1 MQSSVHRGSD
11 DLRPWLLFLVRVRK
25 RLVNLVTWGAREWDW
40 GPQGVLVS
48 PGRWPTLVTAKMS
61 LLSTFFFL
69 TLLLTTP
76 PYSPGHK
83 HHTWGFSEPPFK
95 RPARLFSPVQED
107 IFLFWA
113 PTDRRSPSWGFQVLR
128 EEIAVGTSG
137 GWGSH
142 KDTNK
147 ENCKKGLKILYRCR
161 EPLYN
166 LGVEERG
173 VSCCVSTY
181 GILCPCQTQGS
192 PGLVPG
198 PAREERS
205 PAAGDALAASI
216 TGGQPPWTLHSSP
229 FFNLPGLGLLLLLLK
244 LLGRLRL

>member
-1 MQSSVHRGSD
+1 
-11 DLRPWLLFLVRVRK
+11 
-25 RLVNLVTWGAREWDW
+25 
-40 GPQGVLVS
+40 
-48 PGRWPTLVTAKMS
+48 MS

-95 RPARLFSPVQED
+95 RPARLFSPVQEN
-107 IFLFWA
+107 ICLFWA

-128 EEIAVGTSG
+128 EETAVGTSG

-142 KDTNK
+142 KDSNK

-161 EPLYN
+161 EPLYK
-166 LGVEERG
+166 LGGRG
-173 VSCCVSTY
+173 
-181 GILCPCQTQGS
+181 G
-192 PGLVPG
+192 
-198 PAREERS
+198 ERS
-205 PAAGDALAASI
+205 KLFSLHLRHPLPLPDTRFPGARPRARARGKIPSRWWRPGSQHHCGAASLDSA
-216 TGGQPPWTLHSSP
+216 PLP

-244 LLGRLRL
+244 LLGHLRL